1 MFSTE
6 RLYFLIDGAL
16 LVAVNLSH
24 RTPSQYGN
32 RNSRL
37 ERSSSMLPREVVNI
51 FAVRSGIRTS
61 FTAGNLLIEIVSLLF
76 FFALFVLSVPA
87 YSAVFNISS
96 GDVTGLIAAIN
107 AANANGEENTIN
119 LEPGTYTL
127 TGVNTE
133 LSGLPS
139 IQSVMTINGD
149 GAENTIIERHPGA
162 TG

>member
-1 MFSTE
+1 MI
-6 RLYFLIDGAL
+6 FL
-16 LVAVNLSH
+16 VS
-24 RTPSQYGN
+24 
-32 RNSRL
+32 
-37 ERSSSMLPREVVNI
+37 
-51 FAVRSGIRTS
+51 
-61 FTAGNLLIEIVSLLF
+61 SLLF
-76 FFALFVLSVPA
+76 LVFPVSA

>member
-1 MFSTE
+1 
-6 RLYFLIDGAL
+6 
-16 LVAVNLSH
+16 
-24 RTPSQYGN
+24 
-32 RNSRL
+32 
-37 ERSSSMLPREVVNI
+37 MLPREVVNI

-139 IQSVMTINGD
+139 IKVMTSTEMVRKTLLLRDTLGPLVTEFFLS
-149 GAENTIIERHPGA
+149 GRPEAL
-162 TG
+162 

>member
-1 MFSTE
+1 
-6 RLYFLIDGAL
+6 
-16 LVAVNLSH
+16 
-24 RTPSQYGN
+24 
-32 RNSRL
+32 
-37 ERSSSMLPREVVNI
+37 MLPREVVNI

-96 GDVTGLIAAIN
+96 GAYQPTGLIAAIN

-127 TGVNTE
+127 TGVNT
-133 LSGLPS
+133 
-139 IQSVMTINGD
+139 
-149 GAENTIIERHPGA
+149 
-162 TG
+162 